1 MTKMVGN
8 MADWKKHIS
17 ISVMNAESFLIAI
30 VSVDVMNA
38 PAARKSRINRGLMCR
53 K

>member
-1 MTKMVGN
+1 MTKMVGK
-8 MADWKKHIS
+8 MVDWKKYIS
-17 ISVMNAESFLIAI
+17 ISVMSAESFLIAV

-38 PAARKSRINRGLMCR
+38 PAAKKSRINRGLMCR